1 MKQKHAT
8 DQTSTTAAFV
18 ALSATSRA
26 RGNSLCKNTDNVGVI
41 FLMTIDRSKTLTA
54 INPFATIHEHSTIPS
69 EQEILFTMHTI
80 FRVVEIKPMAKN
92 SHLWEVQ
99 LTITDDNDS

>member
-1 MKQKHAT
+1 MIL
-8 DQTSTTAAFV
+8 STVEWRRLYYYFGFPP
-18 ALSATSRA
+18 SD
-26 RGNSLCKNTDNVGVI
+26 SLCKNTDNVGVI

>member
-1 MKQKHAT
+1 
-8 DQTSTTAAFV
+8 
-18 ALSATSRA
+18 
-26 RGNSLCKNTDNVGVI
+26 
-41 FLMTIDRSKTLTA
+41 MTIDRSKTLTA

-92 SHLWEVQ
+92 SHLWE
-99 LTITDDNDS
+99 